1 MKAIFDF
8 VGKTCSLIG
17 KVVTNEDE
25 SVSVVV
31 SNGTCSAQEVL
42 HEYAQYGEN
51 CMTHLKGVCAF
62 CLWDKKKQMLL
73 ASRDRIGEK
82 SLYYTQLP
90 TAVVVSTELK
100 DLLPYIAHPEISMIN
115 LAQPIR
121 YNFPIDLRQTW
132 IEQIRRVRAGEYI
145 SVDKDGIQSHV
156 YWKRDHTPIFK
167 GTKQEAQ
174 EKALQLLRES
184 VLQSINTANGP
195 VAILLSGGI
204 DSTSLAALAKE
215 TMNEVHVLSAGYK
228 GNTYTACDERSD
240 AKRFAE
246 EKGLIYH
253 EVELDANDF
262 EQALNE
268 LIPFL
273 DEPCFDVSCMAQ
285 YMLYKKAAE
294 MGFKVILSGLG
305 GDEQFYSYA
314 GHHKEVEAFQL
325 RRQFNQLYP
334 IGKHKKE
341 YLHFLRHH
349 WKYML
354 LPTMSAKIS
363 GSMLTEWTYKDY
375 TLFAKD
381 GSLNGERFA
390 DIDEHVSFPDNIT
403 MQGMYDYL
411 TATFAVNMCVYLG
424 NKLCNANG
432 IELRCPFL
440 APELVSFLDSLPME
454 MKFDITQPKRFQKE
468 MMSGILPD
476 FILYARKRGFEPP
489 FEFIGKMASK
499 YQYKHLQATHCFYN
513 SMVADRLIDQ
523 QLK

>member
-8 VGKTCSLIG
+8 VEKTCTLTGDVISNDDKTI
-17 KVVTNEDE
+17 
-25 SVSVVV
+25 SVVA
-31 SNGTCSAQEVL
+31 SNGTSTAQDVL
-42 HEYAQYGEN
+42 RSYAEHGIKCTE
-51 CMTHLKGVCAF
+51 HLNGVCAF
-62 CLWDKKKQMLL
+62 CLLDSKRQILL

-90 TAVVVSTELK
+90 TSIVVSSELK
-100 DLLPYIAHPEISMIN
+100 DLIPYINHPSISMYN

-121 YNFPIDLRQTW
+121 YNFPIDLQNTW
-132 IEQIRRVRAGEYI
+132 IEQIHRVRAGECI
-145 SVDKDGIQSHV
+145 MIDSTGIQSNL
-156 YWKRDHTPIFK
+156 YWKRDHTPTFK
-167 GTKQEAQ
+167 RAKQEAQ
-174 EKALQLLRES
+174 SKALQILRAS
-184 VLQSINTANGP
+184 VRKSIETANGP

-215 TMNEVHVLSAGYK
+215 ILQEVHVISAGYK
-228 GNTYTACDERSD
+228 GNTYTACDERND
-240 AKRFAE
+240 AKQFAE

-253 EVELDANDF
+253 EVELEVSDF

-268 LIPFL
+268 LMPYL

-314 GHHKEVEAFQL
+314 GHHREVEALQL

-334 IGKHKKE
+334 IGKHKKQ
-341 YLHFLRHH
+341 YLHFLMRH

-354 LPTMSAKIS
+354 LPTISARIS
-363 GSMLTEWTYKDY
+363 DAMLTEWTYKDY
-375 TLFAKD
+375 KSFTKD
-381 GSLNGERFA
+381 AVLNGKRF
-390 DIDEHVSFPDNIT
+390 DEIDEHVSFPEDIT

-454 MKFDITQPKRFQKE
+454 MKFDISQPKRFQKE
-468 MMSGILPD
+468 MMKGIVPD

-489 FEFIGKMASK
+489 FEFIRLIASK
-499 YQYKHLQATHCFYN
+499 YKYKHIQATHCFYN
-513 SMVADRLIDQ
+513 SMVADRLIEE